1 MIEIYPSKLDG
12 EPIERHAIDAPLT
25 IEGWLLRKV
34 PSYQRRAAPPVSIY
48 VAGEYVCPEQ
58 WAEREF
64 GPLDQVCIYPE
75 PKGAELIIAA
85 VTLAAAAQLVTSLL
99 IPKPPKVNDQGDRG
113 QGDDIGLAA
122 AKGNKIKINSPVRE
136 LAGRHKIY
144 PDYLLPTRRY
154 FVDMR
159 EQWVDLLLCVGVG
172 KYDMPEGQI
181 LIGDTSV
188 PSLGDDVE
196 LNIYQPGASVAADPA
211 AEWWHSAPEVG
222 ATSTGTAGL
231 DLRAI
236 PPYTINAE
244 FQSASYSGI
253 TVAIPA
259 GAGSF
264 PANWVPG
271 IIVRIDARYAYTISD
286 GAGTGGRDVINGDI
300 AQLGLPNGAL
310 IEIAGDNAG
319 DYIVFSQ
326 TAGTLQLDYA
336 DGSPAIGLSSG
347 NASMA
352 ISYRNLQYEILTV
365 TSSTITVD
373 RLTDTGSVDGGWPGF
388 GALST
393 TTSTIS
399 VDATAS
405 DENWS
410 GPFPACPEGEVT
422 DTLEFDVLFPQGLYG
437 LNKYN
442 NPVAEPVT
450 VDLQYRDIT
459 IGGAW
464 TSVQRTYDGGFI
476 DQLGFT
482 ERVSL
487 GSSFRPECR
496 MRRVNPDSQS
506 TLVSDAVQWYGLR
519 SRLVAPTSYPG
530 VTVMSL
536 RVRGGNRLASQ
547 SEQLVSTLATR
558 ILPVRSGGVELGEQP
573 TRSIAAWARYVTSTV
588 GYTDADLDLEELDRL
603 GDLWD
608 ARGDFYDFPHDGNT
622 TVKAVLS
629 DAFGAGF
636 ADTTI
641 DRGRIRP
648 ARDELRTEGAFE
660 HMYTPQN
667 MAEPLTR
674 QFKSPSPDD
683 FDGVDVEYVDPTTWQ
698 VETVQCRLPG
708 DIGARVEKIR
718 ANGVVD
724 RDRAWRI
731 GMRQRRSH
739 KYRRWS
745 YRWGTELDALNSRY
759 LSYVATADNTPGY
772 AQSAIA
778 TAVAGSTVTSSE
790 PLVWTPAASH
800 VAAFRRPDGSLSGP
814 YTATQIDDFRF
825 TISPTLDF
833 VPDLSG
839 TIEPP
844 HILFGTS
851 TLWSFPTLVTE
862 ISPNGAESVG
872 VQGVNY
878 DARIYAD
885 DDGTAPA

>member
-1 MIEIYPSKLDG
+1 MIRIYPSKLDG
-12 EPIERHAIDAPLT
+12 EPIERHATDAPQTL
-25 IEGWLLRKV
+25 EAWLLAKV
-34 PSYQRRAAPPVSIY
+34 PSYQRRAAPPISID
-48 VAGEYVCPEQ
+48 VNGQHVPADE
-58 WAEREF
+58 WATREF
-64 GPLDQVCIYPE
+64 GPRDLVCIFPE

-85 VTLAAAAQLVTSLL
+85 VTLAAAATLVSSLL
-99 IPKPPKVNDQGDRG
+99 IPKPPKVNDQGGPG
-113 QGDDIGLAA
+113 QGEDIGLAA
-122 AKGNKIKINSPVRE
+122 AKGNKIKVNSPIRE

-159 EQWVDLLLCVGVG
+159 EQWVDLMLCVGVG
-172 KYDMPEGQI
+172 EYDMPEGQI
-181 LIGDTSV
+181 LIGDTAV
-188 PSLGDDVE
+188 PALGDDVVM
-196 LNIYQPGASVAADPA
+196 NIYQPGASVAADPA

-231 DLRAI
+231 DLRAVT
-236 PPYTINAE
+236 PYTPNAE
-244 FQSASYSGI
+244 FQSASYSGV
-253 TVAIPA
+253 TVTIPV

-264 PANWVPG
+264 PANWVAG
-271 IIVRIDARYAYTISD
+271 IVVRIDARYPYTISD
-286 GAGTGGRDVINGDI
+286 GTGTGGRDVINGDI
-300 AQLGLPNGAL
+300 DQLGLPDGAL

-326 TAGTLQLDYA
+326 TAGTMQLNYA
-336 DGSPAIGLSSG
+336 DGSPAVGLSSG
-347 NASMA
+347 SASMA
-352 ISYRNLQYEILTV
+352 ISYRGLHYEILTV
-365 TSSTITVD
+365 SSSTLAVD

-399 VDATAS
+399 VDAAAS
-405 DENWS
+405 DENWT
-410 GPFPACPEGEVT
+410 GPFPACPDGEVT
-422 DTLEFDVLFPQGLYG
+422 NTIEFDVFFPQGLYQ

-442 NPVAEPVT
+442 NPVAFPVT
-450 VDLQYRDIT
+450 VELQYRDIT
-459 IGGAW
+459 VGGAW
-464 TSVQRTYDGGFI
+464 TAVSRTYNGGTI
-476 DQLGFT
+476 DQIGFT
-482 ERVSL
+482 ELVAL

-496 MRRVNPDSQS
+496 MRRITPDSLA
-506 TLVSDAVQWYGLR
+506 TTVSDAVQWYGLR
-519 SRLVAPTSYPG
+519 SRLIAPTSYAG
-530 VTVMSL
+530 ATTMTL
-536 RVRGGNRLASQ
+536 RIRGGNRLASQ
-547 SEQLVSTLATR
+547 SEQLVSTQATR
-558 ILPVRSGGVELGEQP
+558 VLPVRSGGAEAGDAP
-573 TRSIAAWARYVTSTV
+573 TRSIAPWVRYVAKSV
-588 GYTDADLDLEELDRL
+588 GYTDADLDLAELDRL
-603 GDLWD
+603 GDIWD

-629 DAFGAGF
+629 DALGAGF

-648 ARDELRTEGAFE
+648 ARDELRAPDAFE

-674 QFKSPSPDD
+674 NFKSPSPDD
-683 FDGVDVEYVDPTTWQ
+683 FDGVDVEYVDPTTWN

-718 ANGVVD
+718 ANGVAN

-739 KYRRWS
+739 KYRRWT
-745 YRWGTELDALNSRY
+745 YNWGTELDALNSRY

-772 AQSAIA
+772 AQTAIMV
-778 TAVAGSTVTSSE
+778 AVAGSTVTSSE
-790 PLVWTPAASH
+790 PLVWGPALSH

-814 YTATQIDDFRF
+814 YAATRVDDFRF
-825 TISPTLDF
+825 TIAPALDF
-833 VPDLSG
+833 TPDVSG
-839 TIEPP
+839 DIEPP

-862 ISPNGAESVG
+862 ISPNGAESVS
-872 VQGVNY
+872 VTGVNY